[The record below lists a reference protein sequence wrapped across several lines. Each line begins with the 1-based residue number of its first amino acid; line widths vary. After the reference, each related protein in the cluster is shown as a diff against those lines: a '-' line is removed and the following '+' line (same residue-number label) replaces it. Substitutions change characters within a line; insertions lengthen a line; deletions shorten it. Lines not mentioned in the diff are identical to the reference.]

1 MSVLVA
7 AAACAT
13 RPTTASSATGGIEVR
28 LVDLSLDDHAVAR
41 AESSLTPA
49 EVARAR
55 RGAPAVRRRRV
66 LLRAALR
73 SALGAELGMDPARV
87 PIDTSPAGR
96 PFVRS
101 TVVGTVVDVSCSA
114 SGVLGVVAVGRACR
128 IGIDVETV
136 APWSTE
142 VLDEAWLSDGER
154 LALTRLPA
162 ADRAV
167 AATRSW
173 TQKEAVLKAAGT
185 GLLADPAV
193 TITSIGQKD
202 GVVVGWEMHDVPV
215 PDGWVASLAVASEK
229 EMPS

>member
-7 AAACAT
+7 AGACAT
-13 RPTTASSATGGIEVR
+13 VLTTVSSTNGVEVR
-28 LVDLSLDDHAVAR
+28 LVDLGLDDHAVAR

-55 RGAPAVRRRRV
+55 RGAPAVHRRRV

-73 SALGAELGMDPARV
+73 SALGIELGLDPVRV

-101 TVVGTVVDVSCSA
+101 TVLGTAVDVSCSA
-114 SGVLGVVAVGRACR
+114 SGVLGVVAVARACR

-136 APWSTE
+136 APWSAE
-142 VLDEAWLSDGER
+142 ALDEAWLSDGER

-185 GLLADPAV
+185 GLLADPAA

-202 GVVVGWEMHDVPV
+202 GVVAGWEMHDVPV
-215 PDGWVASLAVASEK
+215 PEGWVASLAVAPEK